1 MILIISR
8 LGEDNLRASNDLRIH
23 EFSVIAFL
31 IKSDQILGQSELEV
45 LIENDYLRFRLKFYS
60 LSEMI

>member
-8 LGEDNLRASNDLRIH
+8 LGEDNLMASNDLRIH
-23 EFSVIAFL
+23 KFSVIAFL